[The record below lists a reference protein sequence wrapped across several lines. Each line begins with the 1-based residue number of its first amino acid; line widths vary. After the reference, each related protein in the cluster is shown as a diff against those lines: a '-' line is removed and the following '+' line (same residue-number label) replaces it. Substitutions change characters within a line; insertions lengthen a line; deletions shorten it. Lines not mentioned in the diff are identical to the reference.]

1 MKTVQ
6 VVMALVTVAGLSAL
20 WVARSRTGI
29 SEVPRATQPR
39 GPRSEPA
46 PELILPQAPVGVP
59 TSGASL
65 VHPVEKATPT
75 PGSETPVDPSAELRK
90 RIADLKRTSRDPG
103 ETQREAIRATADYLS
118 IRPASIPAFEEA
130 ARQSVLERDLA
141 WATLK
146 ADLATLA
153 EKDPS
158 PAEGSSTRRLAE
170 ARYAVARR
178 KSLDRLQP
186 FLRDGPHAQEF
197 QWGFDAWAAAVSAQA
212 EQVYSVSAGK

>member
-1 MKTVQ
+1 MKKVQ

-46 PELILPQAPVGVP
+46 PDVILPPAPVGVL
-59 TSGASL
+59 TSGASRI
-65 VHPVEKATPT
+65 HPVEKSTPI
-75 PGSETPVDPSAELRK
+75 PGSEAPVDPSAKLRK
-90 RIADLKRTSRDPG
+90 HIADLQRTSRDPG

-118 IRPASIPAFEEA
+118 IQPASIPAFEEA
-130 ARQSVLERDLA
+130 ARQSVLERELA

-153 EKDPS
+153 EKETS
-158 PAEGSSTRRLAE
+158 PAGGTSTRRLAE
-170 ARYAVARR
+170 ARYAFARR
-178 KSLDRLQP
+178 KALDRLQP
-186 FLRDGPHAQEF
+186 FLRDGTNAKEF
-197 QWGFDAWAAAVSAQA
+197 QGGFDAWAAAVSVQA
-212 EQVYSVSAGK
+212 EQINTVSAGK